1 MSESNK
7 SHKSVDLTAV
17 PLKTISGHEDG
28 IWMIAPLPGGK
39 RVVTCSLDKTVRIW
53 DMETGEQEGTS
64 MEHEDGV
71 HGLAVTRDG
80 KRILSGG
87 LDKTIKVWDV
97 GTHEPIEEWGAH
109 TGSIFCIAIS
119 PDDQLAASGDLGGTI
134 VIREM
139 KEGGEIKHSID
150 AGGRVYS
157 VCFSPN
163 GEKLACG
170 VSRNADGRVY
180 AIQVYDVE
188 SGELVLG
195 PIKAH
200 EDDIRCVLWSLD
212 DGSQLIS
219 ASDDRTIRCWDSKT
233 GDLVGQPWSGHT
245 SYVMSLL
252 LSPDGTKLA
261 SASID
266 HTVRFWDLRSGDPI
280 EHPLQ
285 HADALWALAYSP
297 SGEFLAS
304 GTINGKLLMWRVPWW
319 DGSQKQAHNSFL
331 DLPAV
336 PLPKD
341 RHQGEFDFLDLPTSR
356 RPITSPPRD
365 STTMPIGTRVQRFW
379 RGLVARRFSSS
390 SSQQPNP
397 LQPIQDRRFWKS
409 PDRIP
414 LTEVAAGHARNPV
427 VVARSVPKRRKK
439 KDRKS
444 RKPQKPQ
451 TRAGSSTAE
460 AGPPSHAEPSGSA
473 SNAGPSNSQAG
484 PSTSSNAA
492 PVGRA
497 SSFAQSTTGSDDS
510 WDDLDGCEKC
520 IDYFCFGPREN
531 RERFRP
537 WKKKSRAVMEAEEQ
551 TKKGKGKKTARR
563 HPTSKAAESQN
574 SAHPRRHH
582 DRRHDVKAGST
593 PAADDSDPQHL
604 ILQLQ
609 DQIMNLRRQL
619 DDAVAAKEKA
629 EAERDGLQKNAEELP
644 YSSDASGQP
653 PEAHLPTAPPAGA
666 GPSPPQAGS
675 SGSQS
680 NADVFPPKTDP
691 PLRPSSP
698 VQSNLDSMEA
708 VERAKEEK
716 RMATAEKQRRRHSN

>member
-1 MSESNK
+1 MSNK
-7 SHKSVDLTAV
+7 LHESADLTAK
-17 PLKTISGHEDG
+17 PLTTISGHEDG
-28 IWMIAPLPGGK
+28 IWRVAPLPGGK
-39 RVVTCSLDKTVRIW
+39 RVVTCSLDKAVRIW

-64 MEHEDGV
+64 MEHESKV
-71 HGLAVTRDG
+71 YGLTVTRDG
-80 KRILSGG
+80 KRILSGDG
-87 LDKTIKVWDV
+87 DKVIKVWDV
-97 GTHEPIEEWGAH
+97 ETHELVEEWGTH
-109 TGSIFCIAIS
+109 TGGIFCIAIS
-119 PDDQLAASGDLGGTI
+119 PDDQLAASGDLEGTI

-139 KEGGEIKHSID
+139 KEGGETKHSID
-150 AGGRVYS
+150 AGGRVFS

-170 VSRNADGRVY
+170 VSMNADGRVY
-180 AIQVYDVE
+180 AIQIYDVE
-188 SGELVLG
+188 SGKLVLG

-200 EDDIRCVLWSLD
+200 EDDVRCVLWPLS
-212 DGSQLIS
+212 DGSQLVS
-219 ASDDRTIRCWDSKT
+219 ASDDRTIRFWNSET
-233 GDLVGQPWSGHT
+233 GELIEQPWTGHT
-245 SYVMSLL
+245 SYVMSLS

-261 SASID
+261 SASVD
-266 HTVRFWDLRSGDPI
+266 STVCFWDLRSGDPI
-280 EHPLQ
+280 GQPLQ
-285 HADALWALAYSP
+285 HTDGLWALTFSP
-297 SGEFLAS
+297 SGEFVAS
-304 GTINGKLLMWRVPWW
+304 GEMRGKVWIWRVPWW
-319 DGSQKQAHNSFL
+319 DGSPKQAHDSFL

-365 STTMPIGTRVQRFW
+365 STTVPTGTPVQRFW

-390 SSQQPNP
+390 SSLQPIS

-409 PDRIP
+409 PNRTP

-427 VVARSVPKRRKK
+427 VVARSAPRRRKK

-451 TRAGSSTAE
+451 THTGSSTAE
-460 AGPPSHAEPSGSA
+460 AGPSSHAEPSGSA

-484 PSTSSNAA
+484 PSSSNAA
-492 PVGRA
+492 RIGRV

-520 IDYFCFGPREN
+520 IDYLCFGPREN

-537 WKKKSRAVMEAEEQ
+537 WKKKSRAVMEAEEEA
-551 TKKGKGKKTARR
+551 KKGKGRKTARG

-593 PAADDSDPQHL
+593 PAPDDADPQHL
-604 ILQLQ
+604 VLQLQ
-609 DQIMNLRRQL
+609 EQNMNLRRQL

-629 EAERDGLQKNAEELP
+629 EAEMDGLQRNTEEFP
-644 YSSDASGQP
+644 YSGDASGQP
-653 PEAHLPTAPPAGA
+653 PEAHLPAASPAGA
-666 GPSPPQAGS
+666 GPSPSQAGS
-675 SGSQS
+675 SGFQS
-680 NADVFPPKTDP
+680 NADVLPPKADP

-698 VQSNLDSMEA
+698 MQSNLDSIEA
-708 VERAKEEK
+708 VEQSKEEK